1 MRFLIDTL
9 VDAATGVI
17 SGFGVGGGT
26 LLVLYLTLFSKV
38 QQLQAQG
45 INLLYF
51 IPCAVSAL
59 FSHIKNKRIDYTAWL
74 VSGGFGTL
82 SALGASYLATRM
94 EMTVLPR
101 IFGGFLVVMGL
112 WEIISVTREKRLEKK
127 EG

>member
-9 VDAATGVI
+9 VGAATGVI

-74 VSGGFGTL
+74 VSGGVGTL
-82 SALGASYLATRM
+82 SALGASYLATRK
-94 EMTVLPR
+94 EMNILPR
-101 IFGGFLVVMGL
+101 VFGGFLVVMGL

-127 EG
+127 GE